1 VTRRTLP
8 LAFMLLAAAALAG
21 ESVQPHARFVTGT
34 IPGTLRYQVVI
45 EGAGH
50 GEISGVLGELTNL
63 EVLAGPVLA
72 QQITWRGDQAV
83 AVTGLTW
90 VLRARQLGP
99 IAVGPTTV
107 RLGDAEAVTN
117 PVHGTAFA
125 GGHAAA
131 EELRPELRVELS
143 SPRLL
148 VGEPLVVRFFVESPG
163 EVGAEGWEVQASFP
177 ESWSER
183 LPVDDLTARGVAP
196 DGIPRVPLGG
206 WLVIP
211 VRAGRLEIPPAV
223 ARTVAAPGERESAA
237 FPARSVTSRAA
248 RAEVEPLP
256 PPPAPFFG
264 AVGEL
269 SFARRLVAAELRAG
283 DLVTLEVEVEG
294 VGNLPLLDPPPLR
307 LPEGLRTFPAEE
319 AHQWQPSS
327 RGLVG
332 WRRWRIPLEA
342 SRPGRYELPAVRL
355 CSFRPGASY
364 VTHTL
369 PALELVVGP
378 ASAAPP
384 KAEVTARKPGASDAL
399 PWPALLAAAFVLGV
413 ACAAAAITWRAR
425 RRGAPLPPTT
435 GTDPAQELRGLQLA
449 VESWARSR
457 FGVTVAEGAERL
469 ATAGCPAVE
478 AAEAVALVEAC
489 ERLRFASSLAD
500 PTDALVNLR
509 HRVSRLLATT
519 PQRADKLKE

>member
-1 VTRRTLP
+1 MTRRALP
-8 LAFMLLAAAALAG
+8 LALVLFAAAVLAS
-21 ESVQPHARFVTGT
+21 ELVRPRARFVTGT

-45 EGAGH
+45 EGGGH
-50 GEISGVLGELTNL
+50 GELSGVLGELTNL

-72 QQITWRGDQAV
+72 QQITWRGNQAV
-83 AVTGLTW
+83 AVTALTW

-99 IAVGPTTV
+99 IAVGPTTI
-107 RLGDAEAVTN
+107 RLGDAEATTN

-131 EELRPELRVELS
+131 EELQPELRVELS
-143 SPRLL
+143 SGRLL

-163 EVGAEGWEVQASFP
+163 EGGAEGWEVQASFP

-183 LPVDDLTARGVAP
+183 LPVDDLAARGVAR
-196 DGIPRVPLGG
+196 DGTPWILLGD

-223 ARTVAAPGERESAA
+223 ARTVAAPGELESAA
-237 FPARSVTSRAA
+237 LPARSVTSRAV

-269 SFARRLVAAELRAG
+269 SFARRLLAAELRAG
-283 DLVTLEVEVEG
+283 DLVTLEVGVEG

-307 LPEGLRTFPAEE
+307 LPEGLRAFPAEE
-319 AHQWQPSS
+319 THQWQPSS

-342 SRPGRYELPAVRL
+342 SRPGRYELPAVSL
-355 CSFRPGASY
+355 CSFHPGGYA
-364 VTHTL
+364 THTL
-369 PALELVVGP
+369 PALELAVGP
-378 ASAAPP
+378 ASVPPPEAVVAARTPS
-384 KAEVTARKPGASDAL
+384 ASDAL

-413 ACAAAAITWRAR
+413 ACAAVAITWRAR
-425 RRGAPLPPTT
+425 RREILLPLTT
-435 GTDPAQELRGLQLA
+435 GTDPAQELRGLQIA

-457 FGVTVAEGAERL
+457 FGVTLAEGADRL

-478 AAEAVALVEAC
+478 ATEAVALVEAC
-489 ERLRFASSLAD
+489 ERLRFAPSLAD

-519 PQRADKLKE
+519 PQHADKLKK